1 MTEFLRPFSPQEAER
16 LTPKQWIALHSFMGW
31 INRGLRKGVTDF
43 DTSNPSFLADQI
55 PRFLLGLEDKEANKV
70 LNKVLDNFRV
80 KGWRVE
86 NLDPGAPS
94 LLSFRITRR
103 S

>member
-1 MTEFLRPFSPQEAER
+1 MTEFLRPFSPQETER
-16 LTPKQWIALHSFMGW
+16 LTPKQWIAYHSFMGW
-31 INRGLRKGVTDF
+31 INCGLREGITDF
-43 DTSNPSFLADQI
+43 DMGNPSFLGDTM
-55 PRFLLGLEDKEANKV
+55 PRFLLGLKEKEAGKV
-70 LNKVLDNFRV
+70 VNKVLDDFKG
-80 KGWRVE
+80 KGWEVE